1 MRVRRMVKLCL
12 CLLAVLLLTTFPT
25 FSQTAIFEAP
35 DTVCVNTPVQV
46 SNVLNASSYYWNFC
60 VSNVVNSLP
69 TGVNLGNFGGA
80 LSYPVFSDFVES
92 NGNYYLFVVNH
103 FNPSGLV
110 RLNFGS
116 SPLNTPTVDNLGNFS
131 NTLGSRLQGIQVLFD
146 QGIWYAFIVGGD
158 PDFGDVPQFVRL
170 NFGSNIENNTPAITN
185 FGNIGNL
192 YHPLDLFM
200 FNENNQWH
208 GFTVNKNGTVTR
220 FAFPNG
226 LNSPATGQNYN
237 TGLNFPVGI
246 NQIYQNGSYY
256 VFVTERYGNSI
267 KRMDFGNSLL
277 HNPTIVDLGNPGN
290 LLEGPAD
297 LTIVQFCDDLVGFT
311 INGSWGSKANQLIR
325 LDFNKDIESI
335 PTGTTL
341 GNVGSLSNPHSISKL
356 FRVED
361 KVYSFVT
368 NVGDN
373 PGVNTG
379 LTRLEFPGC
388 TNSNIPGS
396 SVQTPP
402 PITYDAPGV
411 YNINLT
417 TDIGL
422 PTQSSYCKQV
432 VVVPAPV
439 HIPLQTIYLR
449 AGETVRLG
457 TAPSFSYQW
466 LPGGELTDSIDVNTP
481 GFYIVENGGFGCSNR
496 DSFLVVIVDT
506 DFSFQQDICD
516 PYRFTFKNE
525 TSNTTVVSWNFGD
538 GSPVSTEAT
547 PQTRYPSTGDY
558 TVILTVRNNST
569 GLEEM
574 ISKQIPVELLT
585 ENLITTSDT
594 TICWG
599 ASLQLNAINAIAYCW
614 FPPEGLSNTTISNPI
629 ASPTSNTTY
638 YLHALIPGNNLVS
651 NGDFSQGNSRFT
663 SSYLYAATN
672 TATGQYN
679 VGNNPIVWNNSLA
692 SCQANN
698 GNILMVQ
705 STGSEEIVWSQT
717 IDVTPNTNYI
727 FSTGLQTLSEI
738 NPANLMFA
746 INGNTVGDLLAPTL
760 PVCTQTLQYA
770 AWNSGNNTIAR
781 IAIINKNT
789 IPGSFFALDNI
800 QFAPYAIKRDSINIS
815 VEAPEIIAGADT
827 TICAGS
833 AVELSAT
840 GAFTNYLWT
849 GINIA
854 QPTSSHPVVIPSV
867 TGEFIVTG
875 TTANGCTDKDT
886 TLITVLPAPVVE
898 LTDNTAICY
907 NATIQLEAT
916 GGNIYNWFPTEGL
929 NDPNIGNPIASPLQS
944 TTYFVEVL
952 DHNNCSNIDSVVI
965 SIVSKPKFEVTGD
978 TTICTGT
985 SLQLTATGGTVYQW
999 SPASDL
1005 SNSATSAPLASPIS
1019 STIYEV
1025 YIRENSC
1032 NYDTTLQVQ
1041 IAVSPTPLVTATS
1054 SNNINCSVRTTQLT
1068 ATGASSYNWRPAPG
1082 LNNANIP
1089 NPVGAIDSSTLF
1101 TVRGTNEYGC
1111 YAEDTVLVRVTTD
1124 GDPLFLVPNAFTPNN
1139 DGVNDCLSIRK
1150 WGLVDL
1156 QEFSIYNRSGEKIF
1170 STTNQNDCWNGTH
1183 KGIQQPS
1190 GTFVYVIRAKTFC
1203 GNIFRKGTVTL
1214 IR

>member
-1 MRVRRMVKLCL
+1 MPVFMDY
-12 CLLAVLLLTTFPT
+12 VLL
-25 FSQTAIFEAP
+25 
-35 DTVCVNTPVQV
+35 NG
-46 SNVLNASSYYWNFC
+46 NYYGF
-60 VSNVVNSLP
+60 VVNHSPSGLIRLDFGNSLLNNP
-69 TGVNLGNFGGA
+69 IATNLGNFGGTIPNQA
-80 LSYPVFSDFVES
+80 EGIQIVNNEGKWYAIIVGGNVASGNARVLKVEFGVDLLNPTPSATNWFNINGSLDQPIDLHLFQEGNSWFGFTTNSENNTITRFNFSNSFDNTPTGFDLGNVGGLLEYPTGVFAIND
-92 NGNYYLFVVNH
+92 NGFWRVFVVNGG
-103 FNPSGLV
+103 NNTMLSGNFSLV
-110 RLNFGS
+110 RLDFGS
-116 SPLNTPTVDNLGNFS
+116 SLLNTPTAV
-131 NTLGSRLQGIQVLFD
+131 Q
-146 QGIWYAFIVGGD
+146 
-158 PDFGDVPQFVRL
+158 
-170 NFGSNIENNTPAITN
+170 
-185 FGNIGNL
+185 
-192 YHPLDLFM
+192 
-200 FNENNQWH
+200 
-208 GFTVNKNGTVTR
+208 
-220 FAFPNG
+220 
-226 LNSPATGQNYN
+226 
-237 TGLNFPVGI
+237 
-246 NQIYQNGSYY
+246 
-256 VFVTERYGNSI
+256 
-267 KRMDFGNSLL
+267 
-277 HNPTIVDLGNPGN
+277 LGNPGN
-290 LLEGPAD
+290 LLQHPRDITLLNLCGQVIGLVVNGRIGSD
-297 LTIVQFCDDLVGFT
+297 NIVKLNFADDLSSVPQA
-311 INGSWGSKANQLIR
+311 SS
-325 LDFNKDIESI
+325 
-335 PTGTTL
+335 L
-341 GNVGSLSNPHSISKL
+341 GNIGNLNFPHSISKL
-356 FRVED
+356 FRVNENI
-361 KVYSFVT
+361 YTFVT
-368 NVGDN
+368 NVSN
-373 PGVNTG
+373 NTI
-379 LTRLEFPGC
+379 TRLEFAGC
-388 TNSNIPGS
+388 NSSSIGNS

-599 ASLQLNAINAIAYCW
+599 ASLQLDAINAIAYCW

-738 NPANLMFA
+738 NPANIMFA

-929 NDPNIGNPIASPLQS
+929 NDPNIRNPIASPLQS

-1156 QEFSIYNRSGEKIF
+1156 QEFSIYNRWGEKIF